1 MSKESDTAVEKL
13 RAELEAQHQASINQ
27 LKAIWSKEKEI
38 EIQLQVDAAVASAKA
53 SWKEELQQVKSF
65 VQLLQLL
72 NVILCQT

>member
-1 MSKESDTAVEKL
+1 MEKL